1 MINIPLV
8 DLKSQ
13 YLRIKDQIDAAI
25 QDIIES
31 CSFIGG
37 RKLEEFEKHFASYC
51 QVKYAIGVGNG
62 TDALYLGMK
71 ALGIG
76 SGDEVITAV
85 NTFMA
90 TSEAISATGAKVIFL
105 DVEEKS
111 YNLDISLLE
120 AAVTERTKAIIPVHL
135 YGQAADIDEVLS
147 VAKKYDLKVIEDAS
161 QAHGG
166 EYKGQ
171 RLGSLGDMGCF
182 SFYPGKNLGAYG
194 DAGAVVTNDEEIA
207 TSVRRMRNHGR
218 KDKYT
223 QVFEGVNSRL
233 DTLQA
238 AILDVK
244 LRYLDEWVQARR
256 EKAALYNELLR
267 DSLIKTPEE
276 MPYAKHA
283 YHVYA
288 IRVDQRDRLQ
298 VYLKNKGIST
308 GIHYPSPLHLQPACA
323 YLKYQAGDFP
333 VAEQLTKEI
342 LSLPMYPELSS
353 EAIEYIC
360 QNLQEGLKAL

>member
-25 QDIIES
+25 QDVIDN

-37 RKLEEFEKHFASYC
+37 AKLKEFEKHFAEYC
-51 QVKYAIGVGNG
+51 QVQYAVGVGNG
-62 TDALYLGMK
+62 TDALYLVMK
-71 ALGIG
+71 VLGIG
-76 SGDEVITAV
+76 PGDEVITAV

-90 TSEAISATGAKVIFL
+90 TSEAISATGARVVFVDI
-105 DVEEKS
+105 DEKS
-111 YNLDISLLE
+111 YNLDVSLLE
-120 AAVTERTKAIIPVHL
+120 AAITERTKAIIPVHL
-135 YGQAADIDEVLS
+135 YGQAADMGAVMNM
-147 VAKKYDLKVIEDAS
+147 AKKYDLKVIEDAS

-171 RLGSLGDMGCF
+171 RLGSLGEVGCF

-207 TSVRRMRNHGR
+207 TSIRRMRNHGR
-218 KDKYT
+218 EGKYT
-223 QVFEGVNSRL
+223 QLLEGVNSRL

-256 EKAALYNELLR
+256 EKAALYNKLLR
-267 DSLIKTPEE
+267 DSLIGTPEE

-283 YHVYA
+283 YHVYVV
-288 IRVDQRDRLQ
+288 RVDQRDRLQ
-298 VYLKNKGIST
+298 VYLKDKGIST
-308 GIHYPSPLHLQPACA
+308 GIHYPSPLHFQPACA
-323 YLKYQAGDFP
+323 YLKYQTGDFP

-360 QNLQEGLKAL
+360 QNLQEGLKTR